1 MNNIQSEAANDRR
14 AAIDRV
20 LKVFA
25 TRPSAARSTYHTRA
39 EVGKELN
46 ATVTEGDWTIAFDM
60 PEPLGGAGA
69 APTPGVYGR
78 ATLLACLAIGLRIEA
93 LREGLPHTRIAV
105 AMECDCD
112 DRGLFGIAGVPPGY
126 EDFRLTVEVEAD
138 AAEADLRA
146 WLDRTMARS
155 PWLDVFRRPQA
166 VSIELRRHGSA
177 GG

>member
-1 MNNIQSEAANDRR
+1 MTPAENDPC
-14 AAIDRV
+14 AAIERV
-20 LKVFA
+20 IGVFTA
-25 TRPSAARSTYHTRA
+25 RPQAAHSTSYARA
-39 EVGKELN
+39 ELGDGLN

-93 LREGLPHTRIAV
+93 LREGLPHGRIAV

-126 EDFRLTVEVEAD
+126 EDFRLTVEVESD

-155 PWLDVFRRPQA
+155 PWLDVFRRPQP
-166 VSIELRRHGSA
+166 VSVDLRFASSA
-177 GG
+177 AG

>member
-1 MNNIQSEAANDRR
+1 MSPADDDRR
-14 AAIDRV
+14 ASIERV
-20 LKVFA
+20 VAAFA
-25 TRPSAARSTYHTRA
+25 ARPGSARSTSHARA
-39 EVGKELN
+39 EVGDGLN
-46 ATVTEGDWTIAFDM
+46 AIVTEGDWTIAFDM

-93 LREGLPHTRIAV
+93 LREGLPHGRIAV

-126 EDFRLTVEVEAD
+126 EDFRLTVEVESD

-155 PWLDVFRRPQA
+155 PWLDVFRRPQP
-166 VSIELRRHGSA
+166 VSVDLRFASSA
-177 GG
+177 AG

>member
-1 MNNIQSEAANDRR
+1 MTPAEKEQR
-14 AAIDRV
+14 AAIERV
-20 LKVFA
+20 AEVFA
-25 TRPSAARSTYHTRA
+25 ARPQAARSTSHARA
-39 EVGKELN
+39 EVGEGLN

-78 ATLLACLAIGLRIEA
+78 AALLACLAIGLRIEA
-93 LREGLPHTRIAV
+93 LREGLPHARIAV

-126 EDFRLTVEVEAD
+126 EDFRLTVEVESD
-138 AAEADLRA
+138 AAEAELHA

-155 PWLDVFRRPQA
+155 PWLDVFRRPQP
-166 VSIELRRHGSA
+166 VSVELRRHASA